1 MMVMSEDL
9 ISDYHIIQRKI
20 TKHRYLLHDAK
31 QRMISARDE
40 LSNIT
45 PAYKDFPAL
54 VERAELLNF
63 SIQYY
68 TGYIKMLNVDLKKL
82 EIERDKIESAL
93 YETHYYINGD
103 FILKTTYGSYITCL
117 MYRDMNKYELRV
129 AIDELLNNYFRGD
142 NYCNYEHISLRK
154 EDRDMLIKH
163 YESRLQDIKSK
174 SFWR

>member
-1 MMVMSEDL
+1 
-9 ISDYHIIQRKI
+9 
-20 TKHRYLLHDAK
+20 
-31 QRMISARDE
+31 MISARNE

-45 PAYKDFPAL
+45 PVYKDFPAL

-82 EIERDKIESAL
+82 EIEKEEMTRTL
-93 YETHYYINGD
+93 FETHYYINGD
-103 FILKTTYGSYITCL
+103 FICKTTYDAYITSL
-117 MYRDMNKYELRV
+117 MYRDMNKHELKV
-129 AIDELLNNYFRGD
+129 AIDELLSNYFRGD
-142 NYCNYEHISLRK
+142 NYCDYEHISLRK